1 MKFEF
6 KSLFDLQSAFPTE
19 QACIEHLEE
28 LRWGDVVVSP
38 FDATSKVYKCKGNKY
53 RCVNTKKY
61 FNVKTDTL
69 FENTKTPLRKWFM
82 AIWMVTS
89 HKKGI
94 SSVQLAKDI
103 DVTQKTAWFMLERIR
118 KCFGSENNND
128 LDDVV
133 EVDET
138 YIGGKNKNRHLSKK
152 VKNAQGRSLKDK
164 SAVVGMVQ
172 RQGKV
177 NAHHVSDTK
186 TQTLTDEII
195 KYVKRTAQ
203 LYTDEWLGYNKVA
216 DMYAH
221 AYVNHGAREYVNGD
235 AYTNTI
241 EGFWAGLKRG
251 VLGIYHSWSKK
262 HLQDYVDEFVFRY
275 NTRDYSDSQRFN
287 LLLLNAGVR
296 TTYKELINGY

>member
-19 QACIEHLEE
+19 QACIDHLEE

-38 FDATSKVYKCKGNKY
+38 FDATSKVYKCKGKKY

-138 YIGGKNKNRHLSKK
+138 YIGGKNKNRHHSKK

-221 AYVNHGAREYVNGD
+221 TYVNHGAREYVNGD

>member
-19 QACIEHLEE
+19 QACIDHLEE

-138 YIGGKNKNRHLSKK
+138 YIGGKNKNRHHSKK
-152 VKNAQGRSLKDK
+152 VKNAQGRQLKDK

-241 EGFWAGLKRG
+241 EGFWAVLKRG

>member
-138 YIGGKNKNRHLSKK
+138 YIGGKNKNRHHSKK

-164 SAVVGMVQ
+164 SAVVGMLQ

-177 NAHHVSDTK
+177 NAHHVSDNK

-296 TTYKELINGY
+296 TTYKELTNGY